1 MRSVRVWF
9 KKTGMA
15 IYISHL
21 DMNRCLSR
29 AVVRAKIPL
38 WYTEGFNPKPY
49 LNFLCPLP
57 LGQEGLKEPLDLRI
71 EGEMTNEELKNA
83 LSAVMPQGIEI
94 TAVTDPVMKT
104 AQIMSAEYDISLS
117 FASPDEA
124 AAFAKAA
131 DETVKSGEL
140 IAEKRSKKGVKTV
153 NLCDMIL
160 SFDASSAACET
171 KIKTATATGSSS
183 NLNPDLILSALSE
196 KTGLEPV
203 SRRISRTQLFN
214 ENGESF
220 C

>member
-29 AVVRAKIPL
+29 AVVRAKLPL

-57 LGQEGLKEPLDLRI
+57 LGQEGVNEPLDIRI
-71 EGEMTNEELKNA
+71 EGEMTNEEVKNA
-83 LSAVMPQGIEI
+83 LSAVMPGGIEI

-104 AQIMSAEYDISLS
+104 AQITSAEYEITLE
-117 FASPDEA
+117 FACADD
-124 AAFAKAA
+124 AKDYGRIV
-131 DETVKSGEL
+131 DETINSGEL

-153 NLCDMIL
+153 NLCEMIM
-160 SFDASSAACET
+160 SFSVCTDGSFVI
-171 KIKTATATGSSS
+171 IKTVTATGSAS
-183 NLNPDLILSALSE
+183 NLNPDLIISALSE

-203 SRRISRTQLFN
+203 SRKISRNRLFN
-214 ENGESF
+214 GNGDDF

>member
-29 AVVRAKIPL
+29 AVVRAKLPL

-57 LGQEGLKEPLDLRI
+57 LGQEGLNEPLDIRI
-71 EGEMTNEELKNA
+71 EGEMTNEEVKNT
-83 LSAVMPQGIEI
+83 LSAVMPAGIEI
-94 TAVTDPVMKT
+94 GAVTDPVMKT
-104 AQIMSAEYDISLS
+104 AQITSAEYEITLEFGTENAAES
-117 FASPDEA
+117 FCC
-124 AAFAKAA
+124 KA
-131 DETVKSGEL
+131 DEIIKSGEL
-140 IAEKRSKKGVKTV
+140 MAEKRSKKGVKTV
-153 NLCDMIL
+153 NLCEMIM
-160 SFDASSAACET
+160 SFSVGANGSFAE
-171 KIKTATATGSSS
+171 IKTVTATGSAS
-183 NLNPDLILSALSE
+183 NLNPDLVLTALFE

-203 SRRISRTQLFN
+203 SRKISRIRLFN
-214 ENGESF
+214 ENGDTF

>member
-71 EGEMTNEELKNA
+71 EGKMTNEELKNA

-117 FASPDEA
+117 FASSGEA
-124 AAFAKAA
+124 EAFAKAA

-140 IAEKRSKKGVKTV
+140 LAEKRSKKGVKTV
-153 NLCDMIL
+153 NLCGMIL
-160 SFDASSAACET
+160 SFDASYADCET
-171 KIKTATATGSSS
+171 KIKTVTATGSSS